1 MNIDKSIYS
10 ALEKVLHIERLLK
23 EKLGRLPT
31 LDELSAECGFE
42 PAQINKILIA
52 ADGFGC
58 SWYPLLPDN
67 LYFLQGYP
75 FEVRDVIHSQYTRL
89 GGGYM
94 DNAERLASS
103 YRAEKEPNYGS
114 GTYGFRIALKKTIET
129 QWTSAR
135 TCPVQT
141 ATVSSAC

>member
-42 PAQINKILIA
+42 PAQINKILTA

-58 SWYPLLPDN
+58 S
-67 LYFLQGYP
+67 
-75 FEVRDVIHSQYTRL
+75 
-89 GGGYM
+89 
-94 DNAERLASS
+94 
-103 YRAEKEPNYGS
+103 
-114 GTYGFRIALKKTIET
+114 
-129 QWTSAR
+129 
-135 TCPVQT
+135 
-141 ATVSSAC
+141 